1 MTLCRI
7 LAASALGVAA
17 ISQPLHAQ
25 VSIDP
30 TTIQPAGWERLAL
43 RVINQTATPIVSVQL
58 TVPEA
63 VDVLG
68 VDPLPG
74 WTFSLRR
81 ATETTPQT
89 IVWTGDQLR
98 QWQFREFAF
107 LGRLIADARRKELL
121 FPVRIQRADGS
132 FVEWS
137 RSAEATG
144 APLVVQIVGS
154 TRISN
159 WGAFTMASVA
169 IGLAILA
176 IALAVSGRG
185 KAAVREG

>member
-1 MTLCRI
+1 M
-7 LAASALGVAA
+7 
-17 ISQPLHAQ
+17 
-25 VSIDP
+25 DP
-30 TTIQPAGWERLAL
+30 TTVQPAGWERLAL
-43 RVINQTATPIVSVQL
+43 RVINQTTNPIVSVQL

-68 VDPLPG
+68 VDPAAG
-74 WTFSLRR
+74 WSFSLTR

-89 IVWTGDQLR
+89 IVWTGDQLE
-98 QWQFREFAF
+98 QWEFREFAF
-107 LGRLIADARRKELL
+107 LGRLVADARRKELL

-159 WGAFTMASVA
+159 WGAFTMAGVA
-169 IGLAILA
+169 VGLSFLA
-176 IALAVSGRG
+176 IALAVAR
-185 KAAVREG
+185 KRNTE